1 MGLRLPSCSEKG
13 EGKSRGILSLKQRG
27 HLSGTTPSVP
37 PSSLPFHP
45 NIISSH
51 HTGSR
56 GKIGVAMLDYDCTKF
71 AKRCNVKPEDE
82 SRNSTQQLEKKEL
95 MPRVT
100 GA

>member
-1 MGLRLPSCSEKG
+1 
-13 EGKSRGILSLKQRG
+13 
-27 HLSGTTPSVP
+27 
-37 PSSLPFHP
+37 
-45 NIISSH
+45 
-51 HTGSR
+51 
-56 GKIGVAMLDYDCTKF
+56 MLDYDCTKF